1 MKPQDKKAIDAF
13 LSAHPHHAREGET
26 LDAAARRICDGAA
39 DALAAQMDDW
49 GWDSDESEFEVVWPN
64 GDLSRRPYLTDG
76 EREWD
81 IDPNCAYSAEE
92 LYAISHAYYMTHDG
106 DLESVIVANLEAIFD
121 PAKP

>member
-1 MKPQDKKAIDAF
+1 MKPQDKKAIAAF

-39 DALAAQMDDW
+39 DALAAQIDD
-49 GWDSDESEFEVVWPN
+49 DEDDDEDEVEVVWPN
-64 GDLSRRPYLTDG
+64 GDLSRRPYLTNG

-81 IDPNCAYSAEE
+81 IDPACAYSAEE
-92 LYAISHAYYMTHDG
+92 LYAIAHAYYLTHDG
-106 DLESVIVANLEAIFD
+106 DLESVLIANLEAIFD